1 MYFKFARYAVM
12 NLVVTATAVVHNMGV
27 VRFVEY
33 AIEGIA

>member
-1 MYFKFARYAVM
+1 MYFEFVSYAVM
-12 NLVVTATAVVHNMGV
+12 NLVATAVVHNMDV

>member
-1 MYFKFARYAVM
+1 MHFKFAMYALM
-12 NLVVTATAVVHNMGV
+12 NLVATAVVHNMG